1 MQSMK
6 YKLWHEIDRERGHYV
21 DLLRALVR
29 AVPTGEEELQ
39 KRVARHFEELGC
51 DAELLRHV
59 PLALPAEYEITRG
72 YSDENEERISVM
84 GRRRGTGSG
93 RSLLLYAHPDSE
105 PVSGTESWQHD
116 PFAAEVENGRLYG
129 WGAADDLLGVAAMI
143 GGLSAALR
151 AGFRPTGDVIL
162 ASTPSKRQAQGIV
175 AVLDTGVV
183 ADGALYL
190 HPAESGAGLGD
201 IKAFTSGLLRF
212 QITVPGAPPDTSEPT
227 HTPLYHQAVNPI
239 DKAWLVYQALQ
250 DLAEQRA
257 QDVYH
262 PLLEDS
268 VGRSTNLHV
277 SYINSGD
284 PQKLSRVA
292 NEAVLGGSVTF
303 PPGESLTAVQAQIL
317 EAVEAAAKAD
327 PWLAED
333 SPRVEWIMGAAGVEI
348 SEDSDLYQVVSQA
361 IKSVTDIEPTV
372 HSLHSASDI
381 RVPVLYKG
389 IPTIGF
395 GSLAGNLVQAG
406 GHDEWVDVDDYIA
419 MLKVVATIICEWCGG

>member
-1 MQSMK
+1 
-6 YKLWHEIDRERGHYV
+6 
-21 DLLRALVR
+21 
-29 AVPTGEEELQ
+29 
-39 KRVARHFEELGC
+39 
-51 DAELLRHV
+51 
-59 PLALPAEYEITRG
+59 
-72 YSDENEERISVM
+72 M